1 MDSFEYRDGDL
12 WCEGVRAADL
22 AARFG
27 TPLYV
32 YSRATLEGH
41 YDRLAAA
48 FADLRPLI
56 CFSVKSCPNVHVCRV
71 LVELGAGLDVVSGGE
86 LERAWVAGCPMERV
100 VFAGVGKTEAEI
112 RAALDGRR
120 SLLGHG
126 EGQRDK
132 GTKRQRG
139 ETGQRPIPP
148 APLESRGAIGLFN
161 IESEGEF
168 EAVARIAREMR
179 VRARGALRSNPDVDP
194 HTHAYTATGKKE
206 TKFGVDLSRA
216 ARFFERYG
224 RDEWLRLDAVHLH
237 IGSPVYETGPYVEAI
252 RKTLALID
260 EVEAKGFKV
269 ATLDLGGGFAADY
282 ETEKSPRAVEY
293 AAAIVPLL
301 RERVERGLAIILEPG
316 RQISANAGVLL
327 TRVVYVKEGAGKGK
341 GGKERGEGGVVKRFL
356 ICDAG
361 MQTLVRPALYGS
373 FHFIWPAR
381 VGPGFVP
388 TRRTERPE
396 MPGLVACDVVGPICE
411 SSDFLAKDRLLPD
424 VEPGALLTVFGA
436 GAYGMS
442 MASRYNSHPLP
453 AEVLVEGREARLIRR
468 RETISDLIDAEM

>member
-1 MDSFEYRDGDL
+1 
-12 WCEGVRAADL
+12 
-22 AARFG
+22 
-27 TPLYV
+27 
-32 YSRATLEGH
+32 
-41 YDRLAAA
+41 
-48 FADLRPLI
+48 
-56 CFSVKSCPNVHVCRV
+56 
-71 LVELGAGLDVVSGGE
+71 
-86 LERAWVAGCPMERV
+86 
-100 VFAGVGKTEAEI
+100 
-112 RAALDGRR
+112 
-120 SLLGHG
+120 
-126 EGQRDK
+126 
-132 GTKRQRG
+132 
-139 ETGQRPIPP
+139 
-148 APLESRGAIGLFN
+148 
-161 IESEGEF
+161 
-168 EAVARIAREMR
+168 MR
-179 VRARGALRSNPDVDP
+179 VRARGALRINPDVDP

-216 ARFFERYG
+216 VRFFERYG

-237 IGSPVYETGPYVEAI
+237 IGSPVYETGPYVEAV

-260 EVEAKGFKV
+260 EVEGKGFKI

-282 ETEKSPRAVEY
+282 ETEKSPRAAEY

-301 RERVERGLAIILEPG
+301 RERVARGLSIILEPG

-327 TRVVYVKEGAGKGK
+327 TRVVYVKQGAHAGTEQEKAFTTETQRAQRSEEAGAAITRTEGAG
-341 GGKERGEGGVVKRFL
+341 RGIRPTGRAEGAENRKRFL

-361 MQTLVRPALYGS
+361 MQTLVRPALYQS

-396 MPGLVACDVVGPICE
+396 MAGLVACDVVGPICE
-411 SSDFLAKDRLLPD
+411 SSDFLAKGRLLPE

-468 RETISDLIDAEM
+468 RETIADLIDAEI